1 MLKPWGDL
9 WIRYMTNAAAGSR
22 APPSLTKKG
31 RGAACDSVAQ
41 NPAYK
46 ATALPFLFYY
56 IFAGHSTSPTHIF
69 KPTPYMTQP
78 FTTLVR
84 FLRHD
89 LWHVQRHN
97 TTALAYCCCSLLKKL
112 LLAVEFFTTRC
123 VIDMAAAL
131 TYSTLL
137 ALVPILAV
145 VFGVARGFGYNKYI
159 EVWFRELLGSQ
170 PQAAD
175 AIINFVNSYLVHTKS
190 GVLLGVGLVLMLYT
204 VLMLTLNVEKT
215 FNTIWQVKHRRSLYR
230 AVTDYLAMLLLVPV
244 VIVLVSGLS
253 IAGARLLPYVLM
265 AVVFMAMYMCVPNTK
280 VRLQVVI
287 VPGILAGV
295 GMQALQLFYIH
306 AQVLLSSYNAIYGSF
321 AALPLFMLWVQLS
334 WTICLFGVQL
344 CYTNQNMDELSFRLQ
359 VADISPRYRLLLAII
374 LMSRVCQRFA
384 DGKRPYTAL
393 DLRRLTN
400 IPIRIT
406 QDLLYMLV
414 RAGLLSENSADG
426 KDQEPT
432 YQPAMTLQKLTV
444 GAMVERLDSMGGWH
458 LDIDLHEQ
466 LAQVEWKQY
475 LALREQ
481 YLAELR
487 KLPLCKEEGAA

>member
-1 MLKPWGDL
+1 
-9 WIRYMTNAAAGSR
+9 MTNAAAVR
-22 APPSLTKKG
+22 ARPPRSPK
-31 RGAACDSVAQ
+31 RGEALR
-41 NPAYK
+41 
-46 ATALPFLFYY
+46 ATAWHKTRLIRPLPYRFCFYY

-112 LLAVEFFTTRC
+112 LLAVEFFTTRR

>member
-1 MLKPWGDL
+1 
-9 WIRYMTNAAAGSR
+9 
-22 APPSLTKKG
+22 
-31 RGAACDSVAQ
+31 
-41 NPAYK
+41 
-46 ATALPFLFYY
+46 
-56 IFAGHSTSPTHIF
+56 
-69 KPTPYMTQP
+69 MTQP

-112 LLAVEFFTTRC
+112 LLAVEFFTTRR

-190 GVLLGVGLVLMLYT
+190 GVLLGVGLVRMLYT

>member
-1 MLKPWGDL
+1 
-9 WIRYMTNAAAGSR
+9 
-22 APPSLTKKG
+22 
-31 RGAACDSVAQ
+31 
-41 NPAYK
+41 
-46 ATALPFLFYY
+46 
-56 IFAGHSTSPTHIF
+56 
-69 KPTPYMTQP
+69 MTQP

-112 LLAVEFFTTRC
+112 LLAVEFFTTRR

-244 VIVLVSGLS
+244 VIVLASGLS

-359 VADISPRYRLLLAII
+359 VADISPRYRRLLAII

>member
-1 MLKPWGDL
+1 
-9 WIRYMTNAAAGSR
+9 
-22 APPSLTKKG
+22 
-31 RGAACDSVAQ
+31 
-41 NPAYK
+41 
-46 ATALPFLFYY
+46 
-56 IFAGHSTSPTHIF
+56 
-69 KPTPYMTQP
+69 MTQP

-112 LLAVEFFTTRC
+112 LLAVEFFTTRR

-244 VIVLVSGLS
+244 VIVL
-253 IAGARLLPYVLM
+253 
-265 AVVFMAMYMCVPNTK
+265 
-280 VRLQVVI
+280 
-287 VPGILAGV
+287 
-295 GMQALQLFYIH
+295 
-306 AQVLLSSYNAIYGSF
+306 LSSYNAIYGSF

-359 VADISPRYRLLLAII
+359 VADISPRYRRLLAMI
-374 LMSRVCQRFA
+374 LMSRVCQQFA
-384 DGKRPYTAL
+384 D
-393 DLRRLTN
+393 
-400 IPIRIT
+400 
-406 QDLLYMLV
+406 V
-414 RAGLLSENSADG
+414 FW
-426 KDQEPT
+426 
-432 YQPAMTLQKLTV
+432 
-444 GAMVERLDSMGGWH
+444 GWH
-458 LDIDLHEQ
+458 TFCSI
-466 LAQVEWKQY
+466 VNG
-475 LALREQ
+475 
-481 YLAELR
+481 LR
-487 KLPLCKEEGAA
+487 KKYI

>member
-1 MLKPWGDL
+1 
-9 WIRYMTNAAAGSR
+9 
-22 APPSLTKKG
+22 
-31 RGAACDSVAQ
+31 
-41 NPAYK
+41 
-46 ATALPFLFYY
+46 
-56 IFAGHSTSPTHIF
+56 
-69 KPTPYMTQP
+69 MTQP

-112 LLAVEFFTTRC
+112 LLAVEFFTTRR

-253 IAGARLLPYVLM
+253 IAGAMLLPYVLM

-466 LAQVEWKQY
+466 LAQVEWKPY

>member
-1 MLKPWGDL
+1 
-9 WIRYMTNAAAGSR
+9 
-22 APPSLTKKG
+22 
-31 RGAACDSVAQ
+31 
-41 NPAYK
+41 
-46 ATALPFLFYY
+46 
-56 IFAGHSTSPTHIF
+56 
-69 KPTPYMTQP
+69 MTQP

-112 LLAVEFFTTRC
+112 LLAVEFFTTRR

-487 KLPLCKEEGAA
+487 KVPLCKEEGAA

>member
-1 MLKPWGDL
+1 
-9 WIRYMTNAAAGSR
+9 
-22 APPSLTKKG
+22 
-31 RGAACDSVAQ
+31 
-41 NPAYK
+41 
-46 ATALPFLFYY
+46 
-56 IFAGHSTSPTHIF
+56 
-69 KPTPYMTQP
+69 MTQP
-78 FTTLVR
+78 FTTFVR

-97 TTALAYCCCSLLKKL
+97 TTALAYYCCSLLKKL
-112 LLAVEFFTTRC
+112 LLAVEFFTTRR

-215 FNTIWQVKHRRSLYR
+215 FNAIWQVKHRRSLYR

-359 VADISPRYRLLLAII
+359 VADISPRYRRLLAII

>member
-1 MLKPWGDL
+1 
-9 WIRYMTNAAAGSR
+9 
-22 APPSLTKKG
+22 
-31 RGAACDSVAQ
+31 
-41 NPAYK
+41 
-46 ATALPFLFYY
+46 
-56 IFAGHSTSPTHIF
+56 
-69 KPTPYMTQP
+69 MTQP

-112 LLAVEFFTTRC
+112 LLAVEFFTTRR

-230 AVTDYLAMLLLVPV
+230 AVTDYLAMLLVPV

-359 VADISPRYRLLLAII
+359 VADISPRYRRLLAII
-374 LMSRVCQRFA
+374 LMSRVCQQFA

>member
-1 MLKPWGDL
+1 
-9 WIRYMTNAAAGSR
+9 
-22 APPSLTKKG
+22 
-31 RGAACDSVAQ
+31 
-41 NPAYK
+41 
-46 ATALPFLFYY
+46 
-56 IFAGHSTSPTHIF
+56 
-69 KPTPYMTQP
+69 MTQP

-112 LLAVEFFTTRC
+112 LLAVEFFTTRR

-175 AIINFVNSYLVHTKS
+175 AIVNFVNSYLVHTKS

-215 FNTIWQVKHRRSLYR
+215 FNAIWQVKHRRSLYR

-444 GAMVERLDSMGGWH
+444 GAMVERLDSIGGWH

>member
-1 MLKPWGDL
+1 
-9 WIRYMTNAAAGSR
+9 
-22 APPSLTKKG
+22 
-31 RGAACDSVAQ
+31 
-41 NPAYK
+41 
-46 ATALPFLFYY
+46 
-56 IFAGHSTSPTHIF
+56 
-69 KPTPYMTQP
+69 MTQP

-112 LLAVEFFTTRC
+112 LLAVEFFTTRR

-159 EVWFRELLGSQ
+159 EVWFRELLSSQ

-334 WTICLFGVQL
+334 WTICLFGVEL

-359 VADISPRYRLLLAII
+359 VADISPRYRRLLAII

>member
-1 MLKPWGDL
+1 M
-9 WIRYMTNAAAGSR
+9 
-22 APPSLTKKG
+22 
-31 RGAACDSVAQ
+31 
-41 NPAYK
+41 
-46 ATALPFLFYY
+46 
-56 IFAGHSTSPTHIF
+56 
-69 KPTPYMTQP
+69 
-78 FTTLVR
+78 
-84 FLRHD
+84 
-89 LWHVQRHN
+89 
-97 TTALAYCCCSLLKKL
+97 
-112 LLAVEFFTTRC
+112 
-123 VIDMAAAL
+123 
-131 TYSTLL
+131 
-137 ALVPILAV
+137 
-145 VFGVARGFGYNKYI
+145 
-159 EVWFRELLGSQ
+159 
-170 PQAAD
+170 
-175 AIINFVNSYLVHTKS
+175 
-190 GVLLGVGLVLMLYT
+190 
-204 VLMLTLNVEKT
+204 
-215 FNTIWQVKHRRSLYR
+215 
-230 AVTDYLAMLLLVPV
+230 
-244 VIVLVSGLS
+244 
-253 IAGARLLPYVLM
+253 
-265 AVVFMAMYMCVPNTK
+265 
-280 VRLQVVI
+280 
-287 VPGILAGV
+287 
-295 GMQALQLFYIH
+295 
-306 AQVLLSSYNAIYGSF
+306 LLSSYNAIYGSF

-359 VADISPRYRLLLAII
+359 VADISPRYRRLLAII

>member
-1 MLKPWGDL
+1 MNSSLFPLPSSLK
-9 WIRYMTNAAAGSR
+9 
-22 APPSLTKKG
+22 
-31 RGAACDSVAQ
+31 
-41 NPAYK
+41 
-46 ATALPFLFYY
+46 
-56 IFAGHSTSPTHIF
+56 HS
-69 KPTPYMTQP
+69 
-78 FTTLVR
+78 
-84 FLRHD
+84 
-89 LWHVQRHN
+89 
-97 TTALAYCCCSLLKKL
+97 CCSLLKKL
-112 LLAVEFFTTRC
+112 LLAIEFFTTRR

-159 EVWFRELLGSQ
+159 EVWFRDTLSSQ
-170 PQAAD
+170 PHAAD
-175 AIINFVNSYLVHTKS
+175 AIISFVNSYLVHTKS
-190 GVLLGVGLVLMLYT
+190 GVFLGVGLVLMLYT
-204 VLMLTLNVEKT
+204 VLMLTMNIEKT
-215 FNTIWQVKHRRSLYR
+215 FNAIWQVKHRRSLYR
-230 AVTDYLAMLLLVPV
+230 AITDHLAMLLIVPV
-244 VIVLVSGLS
+244 VIVVASGLS

-265 AVVFMAMYMCVPNTK
+265 VVVFMGMYMCVPNTK
-280 VRLQVVI
+280 VKLRAVI

-334 WTICLFGVQL
+334 WTICLFGVEL

-359 VADISPRYRLLLAII
+359 VADISPRYRLLLATI
-374 LMSRVCQRFA
+374 LLSRICQQFA

-406 QDLLYMLV
+406 QDVLYMLV
-414 RAGLLSENSADG
+414 RAGLLNENSADD

-432 YQPAMTLQKLTV
+432 YQPAITLQKLTL
-444 GAMVERLDSMGGWH
+444 GTMIERLDSMGEWH
-458 LDIDLHEQ
+458 LDIDLHQQ
-466 LAQVEWKQY
+466 LAKVDWKQY

-481 YLAELR
+481 YLAGLR
-487 KLPLCKEEGAA
+487 EVRLCEEGEGRINS

>member
-1 MLKPWGDL
+1 
-9 WIRYMTNAAAGSR
+9 MTNAAAGSR

-31 RGAACDSVAQ
+31 RGAVCDTVVQ
-41 NPAYK
+41 NPAYR
-46 ATALPFLFYY
+46 ATAFPFFCYY
-56 IFAGHSTSPTHIF
+56 IFAGHSTSPHTF
-69 KPTPYMTQP
+69 LTPTPYMTQP

-112 LLAVEFFTTRC
+112 LLAVEFFTTRR

-265 AVVFMAMYMCVPNTK
+265 VVVFMGMYMCVPNTK
-280 VRLQVVI
+280 VKLRAVI

-359 VADISPRYRLLLAII
+359 VADISPRYRRLLAII
-374 LMSRVCQRFA
+374 LMSRVCQQFA

-426 KDQEPT
+426 KDQEST

-458 LDIDLHEQ
+458 LDINLHEQ

>member
-1 MLKPWGDL
+1 
-9 WIRYMTNAAAGSR
+9 MTNAAAGSR

-112 LLAVEFFTTRC
+112 LLAVEFFTTRR

>member
-1 MLKPWGDL
+1 
-9 WIRYMTNAAAGSR
+9 
-22 APPSLTKKG
+22 
-31 RGAACDSVAQ
+31 
-41 NPAYK
+41 
-46 ATALPFLFYY
+46 
-56 IFAGHSTSPTHIF
+56 
-69 KPTPYMTQP
+69 MTQP

-112 LLAVEFFTTRC
+112 LLAVEFFTTRR

-159 EVWFRELLGSQ
+159 EVWFRELLSSQ

-215 FNTIWQVKHRRSLYR
+215 FNAIWQVKHRRSLYR

-334 WTICLFGVQL
+334 WTICLFGVEL

-359 VADISPRYRLLLAII
+359 VADISPRYRRLLAII

>member
-1 MLKPWGDL
+1 M
-9 WIRYMTNAAAGSR
+9 
-22 APPSLTKKG
+22 
-31 RGAACDSVAQ
+31 RGVAQ
-41 NPAYK
+41 NPAYR
-46 ATALPFLFYY
+46 AAALPFLFYY

-112 LLAVEFFTTRC
+112 LLAVEFFTTRR

-215 FNTIWQVKHRRSLYR
+215 FNAIWQVKHRRSLYR

-244 VIVLVSGLS
+244 VI
-253 IAGARLLPYVLM
+253 
-265 AVVFMAMYMCVPNTK
+265 
-280 VRLQVVI
+280 
-287 VPGILAGV
+287 
-295 GMQALQLFYIH
+295 
-306 AQVLLSSYNAIYGSF
+306 VLLSSYNAIYGSF

-359 VADISPRYRLLLAII
+359 VADISPRYRRLLAMI
-374 LMSRVCQRFA
+374 LMSRVCQQFA
-384 DGKRPYTAL
+384 D
-393 DLRRLTN
+393 
-400 IPIRIT
+400 
-406 QDLLYMLV
+406 V
-414 RAGLLSENSADG
+414 FW
-426 KDQEPT
+426 
-432 YQPAMTLQKLTV
+432 
-444 GAMVERLDSMGGWH
+444 GWH
-458 LDIDLHEQ
+458 TFCSI
-466 LAQVEWKQY
+466 VNG
-475 LALREQ
+475 
-481 YLAELR
+481 LR
-487 KLPLCKEEGAA
+487 KKYIYRRKTYYGIY

>member
-1 MLKPWGDL
+1 MLFPL
-9 WIRYMTNAAAGSR
+9 
-22 APPSLTKKG
+22 PSSLK
-31 RGAACDSVAQ
+31 
-41 NPAYK
+41 
-46 ATALPFLFYY
+46 
-56 IFAGHSTSPTHIF
+56 HS
-69 KPTPYMTQP
+69 
-78 FTTLVR
+78 
-84 FLRHD
+84 
-89 LWHVQRHN
+89 
-97 TTALAYCCCSLLKKL
+97 CCSLLKKL
-112 LLAVEFFTTRC
+112 LLAIEFFTTRR

-159 EVWFRELLGSQ
+159 EVWFRDTLSSQ
-170 PQAAD
+170 PHAAD
-175 AIINFVNSYLVHTKS
+175 AIISFVNSYLVHTKS
-190 GVLLGVGLVLMLYT
+190 GVFLGVGLVLMLYT
-204 VLMLTLNVEKT
+204 VLMLTMNIEKT
-215 FNTIWQVKHRRSLYR
+215 FNAIWQVKHRRSLYR
-230 AVTDYLAMLLLVPV
+230 AITDHLAMLLIVPV
-244 VIVLVSGLS
+244 VIVVASGLS

-265 AVVFMAMYMCVPNTK
+265 VVVFMGMYMCVPNTK
-280 VRLQVVI
+280 VKLRAVI

-334 WTICLFGVQL
+334 WTICLFGVEL

-359 VADISPRYRLLLAII
+359 VADISPRYRLLLATI
-374 LMSRVCQRFA
+374 LLSRICQQFA

-406 QDLLYMLV
+406 QDVLYMLV
-414 RAGLLSENSADG
+414 RAGLLNENSADD

-432 YQPAMTLQKLTV
+432 YQPAMTLQKLTL
-444 GAMVERLDSMGGWH
+444 GTMIERLDSMGEWH
-458 LDIDLHEQ
+458 LDIDLHQQ
-466 LAQVEWKQY
+466 LAKVDWKQY

-481 YLAELR
+481 YLAGLR
-487 KLPLCKEEGAA
+487 EVRLCEEEE

>member
-1 MLKPWGDL
+1 MLFPL
-9 WIRYMTNAAAGSR
+9 HS
-22 APPSLTKKG
+22 SLK
-31 RGAACDSVAQ
+31 
-41 NPAYK
+41 
-46 ATALPFLFYY
+46 
-56 IFAGHSTSPTHIF
+56 HS
-69 KPTPYMTQP
+69 
-78 FTTLVR
+78 
-84 FLRHD
+84 
-89 LWHVQRHN
+89 
-97 TTALAYCCCSLLKKL
+97 CCSLLKKL
-112 LLAVEFFTTRC
+112 LLAIEFFTTRR

-159 EVWFRELLGSQ
+159 EVWFRDTLSSQ
-170 PQAAD
+170 PHAAD
-175 AIINFVNSYLVHTKS
+175 AIISFVNSYLVHTKS
-190 GVLLGVGLVLMLYT
+190 GVFLGVGLVLMLYT
-204 VLMLTLNVEKT
+204 VLMLTMNIEKT
-215 FNTIWQVKHRRSLYR
+215 FNAIWQVKHRRSLYR
-230 AVTDYLAMLLLVPV
+230 AITDHLAMLLIVPV
-244 VIVLVSGLS
+244 VIVVASGLS

-265 AVVFMAMYMCVPNTK
+265 VVVFMGMYMCVPNTK
-280 VRLQVVI
+280 VKLRAVI

-334 WTICLFGVQL
+334 WTICLFGVEL

-359 VADISPRYRLLLAII
+359 VADISPRYRLLLATI
-374 LMSRVCQRFA
+374 LLSRICQQFA

-406 QDLLYMLV
+406 QDVLYMLV
-414 RAGLLSENSADG
+414 RAGLLNENSADD

-432 YQPAMTLQKLTV
+432 YQPAMTLQKLTL
-444 GAMVERLDSMGGWH
+444 GTMIERLDSMGEWH
-458 LDIDLHEQ
+458 LDIDLHQQ
-466 LAQVEWKQY
+466 LTKVDWKQY

-481 YLAELR
+481 YLAGLR
-487 KLPLCKEEGAA
+487 EVRLCEEEE

>member
-1 MLKPWGDL
+1 
-9 WIRYMTNAAAGSR
+9 MTNAAAGSR

-112 LLAVEFFTTRC
+112 LLAVEFFTTRR

-359 VADISPRYRLLLAII
+359 VADISPRYRRLLAII

-487 KLPLCKEEGAA
+487 KVPLCKEEGAA

>member
-1 MLKPWGDL
+1 MNSSLFPLHSSLK
-9 WIRYMTNAAAGSR
+9 
-22 APPSLTKKG
+22 
-31 RGAACDSVAQ
+31 
-41 NPAYK
+41 
-46 ATALPFLFYY
+46 
-56 IFAGHSTSPTHIF
+56 HS
-69 KPTPYMTQP
+69 
-78 FTTLVR
+78 
-84 FLRHD
+84 
-89 LWHVQRHN
+89 
-97 TTALAYCCCSLLKKL
+97 CCSLLKKL
-112 LLAVEFFTTRC
+112 LLAIEFFTTRR

-159 EVWFRELLGSQ
+159 EVWFRDTLSSQ
-170 PQAAD
+170 PHAAD
-175 AIINFVNSYLVHTKS
+175 AIISFVNSYLVHTKS
-190 GVLLGVGLVLMLYT
+190 GVFLGVGLVLMLYT
-204 VLMLTLNVEKT
+204 VLMLTMNIEKT
-215 FNTIWQVKHRRSLYR
+215 FNAIWQVKHRRSLYR
-230 AVTDYLAMLLLVPV
+230 AITDHLAMLLIVPV
-244 VIVLVSGLS
+244 VIVVASGLS

-265 AVVFMAMYMCVPNTK
+265 VVVFMGMYMCVPNTK
-280 VRLQVVI
+280 VKLRAVI

-334 WTICLFGVQL
+334 WTICLFGVEL

-359 VADISPRYRLLLAII
+359 VADISPRYRLLLATI
-374 LMSRVCQRFA
+374 LLSRICQQFA

-406 QDLLYMLV
+406 QDVLYMLV
-414 RAGLLSENSADG
+414 RAGLVNENSADD

-432 YQPAMTLQKLTV
+432 YQPAMTLQKLTL
-444 GAMVERLDSMGGWH
+444 GTMIERLDSMGEWH
-458 LDIDLHEQ
+458 LNIDLHQQ
-466 LAQVEWKQY
+466 LAKVDWKQY

-481 YLAELR
+481 YLAGLR
-487 KLPLCKEEGAA
+487 EVRLCEEEE

>member
-1 MLKPWGDL
+1 
-9 WIRYMTNAAAGSR
+9 MTNAAAGSR
-22 APPSLTKKG
+22 APPSLTKRG

-112 LLAVEFFTTRC
+112 LLAVEFFTTRR

>member
-1 MLKPWGDL
+1 MCEG
-9 WIRYMTNAAAGSR
+9 
-22 APPSLTKKG
+22 
-31 RGAACDSVAQ
+31 VAQ
-41 NPAYK
+41 NPAYR
-46 ATALPFLFYY
+46 ATAFPFLF
-56 IFAGHSTSPTHIF
+56 IIAGHSIIYAHTRSTFSLSLHIF

-78 FTTLVR
+78 ITTLVR

-112 LLAVEFFTTRC
+112 LLAVEFFTTRR

-215 FNTIWQVKHRRSLYR
+215 FNAIWQVKHRRSLYR

-280 VRLQVVI
+280 VRLPVVI

-359 VADISPRYRLLLAII
+359 VADISPRYRRLLAII

>member
-1 MLKPWGDL
+1 
-9 WIRYMTNAAAGSR
+9 
-22 APPSLTKKG
+22 
-31 RGAACDSVAQ
+31 
-41 NPAYK
+41 
-46 ATALPFLFYY
+46 
-56 IFAGHSTSPTHIF
+56 
-69 KPTPYMTQP
+69 MTQP
-78 FTTLVR
+78 ITTLVR

-97 TTALAYCCCSLLKKL
+97 TTALAYYCCSLLKKL
-112 LLAVEFFTTRC
+112 LLAVEFFTTRR

-265 AVVFMAMYMCVPNTK
+265 AVVFMGMYMCVPNTK

-426 KDQEPT
+426 KYQEPT

>member
-1 MLKPWGDL
+1 MLFPL
-9 WIRYMTNAAAGSR
+9 HS
-22 APPSLTKKG
+22 SLK
-31 RGAACDSVAQ
+31 
-41 NPAYK
+41 
-46 ATALPFLFYY
+46 
-56 IFAGHSTSPTHIF
+56 HS
-69 KPTPYMTQP
+69 
-78 FTTLVR
+78 
-84 FLRHD
+84 
-89 LWHVQRHN
+89 
-97 TTALAYCCCSLLKKL
+97 CCSLLKKL
-112 LLAVEFFTTRC
+112 LLAIEFFTTRR

-159 EVWFRELLGSQ
+159 EVWFRDTLSSQ
-170 PQAAD
+170 PHAAD
-175 AIINFVNSYLVHTKS
+175 AIISFINSYLVHTKS
-190 GVLLGVGLVLMLYT
+190 GVFLGVGLVLMLYT
-204 VLMLTLNVEKT
+204 VLMLTMNIEKT
-215 FNTIWQVKHRRSLYR
+215 FNAIWQVKHRRSLYR
-230 AVTDYLAMLLLVPV
+230 AITDHLAMLLIVPV
-244 VIVLVSGLS
+244 VIVVASGLS

-265 AVVFMAMYMCVPNTK
+265 VVVFMGMYMCVPNTK
-280 VRLQVVI
+280 VKLRAVI

-334 WTICLFGVQL
+334 WTICLFGVEL

-359 VADISPRYRLLLAII
+359 VADISPRYRLLLATI
-374 LMSRVCQRFA
+374 LLSRICQQFA

-406 QDLLYMLV
+406 QDVLYMLV
-414 RAGLLSENSADG
+414 RAGLLNENSADD

-432 YQPAMTLQKLTV
+432 YQPAMTLQKLTL
-444 GAMVERLDSMGGWH
+444 GTMIERLDSMGEWH
-458 LDIDLHEQ
+458 LDIDLHQQ
-466 LAQVEWKQY
+466 LAKVDWKQY

-481 YLAELR
+481 YLAGLR
-487 KLPLCKEEGAA
+487 EVRLCEEEEGRINS

>member
-1 MLKPWGDL
+1 
-9 WIRYMTNAAAGSR
+9 MTNAAAGSR

-46 ATALPFLFYY
+46 ATALPFCFYY

-112 LLAVEFFTTRC
+112 LLAVEFFTTRR

-359 VADISPRYRLLLAII
+359 VADISPRYRRLLAII

>member
-1 MLKPWGDL
+1 
-9 WIRYMTNAAAGSR
+9 
-22 APPSLTKKG
+22 
-31 RGAACDSVAQ
+31 
-41 NPAYK
+41 
-46 ATALPFLFYY
+46 
-56 IFAGHSTSPTHIF
+56 
-69 KPTPYMTQP
+69 MTQP

-97 TTALAYCCCSLLKKL
+97 TTALAYYCCSLLKKL
-112 LLAVEFFTTRC
+112 LLAVEFFTTRR

-175 AIINFVNSYLVHTKS
+175 AIINFVNSYLVHTRS

-265 AVVFMAMYMCVPNTK
+265 AVVFMGMYMCVPNTK

-359 VADISPRYRLLLAII
+359 VADISPRYRRLLAII

>member
-1 MLKPWGDL
+1 M
-9 WIRYMTNAAAGSR
+9 
-22 APPSLTKKG
+22 
-31 RGAACDSVAQ
+31 CDSVAQ

-46 ATALPFLFYY
+46 ATALPLLFYY

-112 LLAVEFFTTRC
+112 LLAVEFFTTRR

-215 FNTIWQVKHRRSLYR
+215 FNAIWQVKHRRSLYR

-253 IAGARLLPYVLM
+253 IAGAMLLPYVLM

-359 VADISPRYRLLLAII
+359 VADISPRYRRLLAII

>member
-1 MLKPWGDL
+1 
-9 WIRYMTNAAAGSR
+9 
-22 APPSLTKKG
+22 
-31 RGAACDSVAQ
+31 
-41 NPAYK
+41 
-46 ATALPFLFYY
+46 
-56 IFAGHSTSPTHIF
+56 
-69 KPTPYMTQP
+69 MTQP

-112 LLAVEFFTTRC
+112 LLAVEFFTTRR

-265 AVVFMAMYMCVPNTK
+265 AVVFMGMYMCVPNTK

-359 VADISPRYRLLLAII
+359 VADISPRYRRLLAII

-487 KLPLCKEEGAA
+487 KVPLCKEEGAA

>member
-1 MLKPWGDL
+1 
-9 WIRYMTNAAAGSR
+9 
-22 APPSLTKKG
+22 
-31 RGAACDSVAQ
+31 
-41 NPAYK
+41 
-46 ATALPFLFYY
+46 
-56 IFAGHSTSPTHIF
+56 
-69 KPTPYMTQP
+69 MTQP

-84 FLRHD
+84 FFRHD

-112 LLAVEFFTTRC
+112 LLAVEFFTTRR

-359 VADISPRYRLLLAII
+359 VADISPRYRRLLAII

-487 KLPLCKEEGAA
+487 KVPLCKEEGAA

>member
-1 MLKPWGDL
+1 
-9 WIRYMTNAAAGSR
+9 MTNAAAGSR

-112 LLAVEFFTTRC
+112 LLAVEFFTTRR

-487 KLPLCKEEGAA
+487 KVPLCKEEGAA

>member
-1 MLKPWGDL
+1 
-9 WIRYMTNAAAGSR
+9 
-22 APPSLTKKG
+22 
-31 RGAACDSVAQ
+31 
-41 NPAYK
+41 
-46 ATALPFLFYY
+46 
-56 IFAGHSTSPTHIF
+56 
-69 KPTPYMTQP
+69 MTQP

-97 TTALAYCCCSLLKKL
+97 TTALAYYCCSLLKKL
-112 LLAVEFFTTRC
+112 LLAVEFFTTRR

-215 FNTIWQVKHRRSLYR
+215 FNAIWQVKHRRSLYR

-265 AVVFMAMYMCVPNTK
+265 AVVFMGMYMCVPNTK

-334 WTICLFGVQL
+334 WTICLFGVEL

-359 VADISPRYRLLLAII
+359 VADISPRYRRLLAII

>member
-1 MLKPWGDL
+1 
-9 WIRYMTNAAAGSR
+9 
-22 APPSLTKKG
+22 
-31 RGAACDSVAQ
+31 
-41 NPAYK
+41 
-46 ATALPFLFYY
+46 
-56 IFAGHSTSPTHIF
+56 
-69 KPTPYMTQP
+69 MTQP

-112 LLAVEFFTTRC
+112 LLAVEFFTTRR

>member
-1 MLKPWGDL
+1 
-9 WIRYMTNAAAGSR
+9 
-22 APPSLTKKG
+22 
-31 RGAACDSVAQ
+31 
-41 NPAYK
+41 
-46 ATALPFLFYY
+46 
-56 IFAGHSTSPTHIF
+56 
-69 KPTPYMTQP
+69 MTQP

-112 LLAVEFFTTRC
+112 LLAVEFFTTRR

-265 AVVFMAMYMCVPNTK
+265 VVVFMGMYMCVPNTK

>member
-1 MLKPWGDL
+1 
-9 WIRYMTNAAAGSR
+9 
-22 APPSLTKKG
+22 
-31 RGAACDSVAQ
+31 
-41 NPAYK
+41 
-46 ATALPFLFYY
+46 
-56 IFAGHSTSPTHIF
+56 
-69 KPTPYMTQP
+69 MTQP
-78 FTTLVR
+78 ITTLVR

-97 TTALAYCCCSLLKKL
+97 TTALAYYCCSLLKKL
-112 LLAVEFFTTRC
+112 LLAVEFFTTRR

-265 AVVFMAMYMCVPNTK
+265 AVVFMGMYMCVPNTK

-400 IPIRIT
+400 RPIRIT

>member
-1 MLKPWGDL
+1 
-9 WIRYMTNAAAGSR
+9 
-22 APPSLTKKG
+22 
-31 RGAACDSVAQ
+31 
-41 NPAYK
+41 
-46 ATALPFLFYY
+46 
-56 IFAGHSTSPTHIF
+56 
-69 KPTPYMTQP
+69 MTQP

-112 LLAVEFFTTRC
+112 LLAVEFFTTRR

-131 TYSTLL
+131 TDRTLL

-244 VIVLVSGLS
+244 VIVLASGLS

-344 CYTNQNMDELSFRLQ
+344 CYTNQNMDELAFRLQ
-359 VADISPRYRLLLAII
+359 VADISPRYRRLLAII

>member
-1 MLKPWGDL
+1 
-9 WIRYMTNAAAGSR
+9 MTNAAAGAR
-22 APPSLTKKG
+22 PPRSPK
-31 RGAACDSVAQ
+31 RGEALC
-41 NPAYK
+41 
-46 ATALPFLFYY
+46 ATAWHKTRLIGPLPYRFLFYY

-112 LLAVEFFTTRC
+112 LLAVEFFTTRR

-215 FNTIWQVKHRRSLYR
+215 FNAIWQVKYRRSLYR

-359 VADISPRYRLLLAII
+359 VADISPRYRRLLAII